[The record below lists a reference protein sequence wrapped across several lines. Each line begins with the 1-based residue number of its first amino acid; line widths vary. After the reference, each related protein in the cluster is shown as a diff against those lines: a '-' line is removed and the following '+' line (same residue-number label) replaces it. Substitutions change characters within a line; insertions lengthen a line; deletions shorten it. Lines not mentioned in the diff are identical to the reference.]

1 MKQQSK
7 VNNPQAMIKVGDQM
21 FTDQPKINIEL
32 LTMTYGVFIAKLIRD
47 AEDHKAED
55 VNQQL
60 EKVGY
65 NMGCRM
71 IDDFFSRQKQNPPI
85 ACKDFQETMNVLA
98 KQAFR
103 MFLGVYADVTS
114 WDQQHQSCSLIL
126 KDNPLSDF
134 VVLPA

>member
-1 MKQQSK
+1 MKQQSQK
-7 VNNPQAMIKVGDQM
+7 LQSQQTKVGDQM

-32 LTMTYGVFIAKLIRD
+32 LTMTYVVFIAKLIRD

-71 IDDFFSRQKQNPPI
+71 IDDFFSRRK
-85 ACKDFQETMNVLA
+85 
-98 KQAFR
+98 
-103 MFLGVYADVTS
+103 
-114 WDQQHQSCSLIL
+114 
-126 KDNPLSDF
+126 
-134 VVLPA
+134 